1 LPTRSSH
8 RFGDAA
14 FATAA
19 LTLHLVPLGLATAAM
34 QAPGDDFRSLAA
46 AVLPVSV
53 LIAVLQLALMLAADR
68 GNLVGMTTRAR
79 GGWTLAAPILLI
91 IAVIFGSGM
100 VGPERPEV
108 SGLLIVGLALLVAA
122 FNEEFTFRG
131 AIMGAALRHG
141 PPAAAVILSA
151 VLFGAAH
158 LIALLGGA
166 DLEATL
172 RQCAAAG
179 LFGVALGLVR
189 LRMPSLWPLV
199 LLHASWNIAVVT
211 AGTRVAVTSQG
222 SAATLLRGIGVM
234 LLVIALVGLALRV
247 HRSRAP
253 RASRAPQASPGR

>member
-79 GGWTLAAPILLI
+79 GGW
-91 IAVIFGSGM
+91 IFGSGM